1 MQNKV
6 ITIVFLFFVF
16 SVTLI
21 PGAEILGDWESLYFY
36 HNFAPL
42 EFYIDFK
49 ISPRANIGNPGYSV
63 LEISRLLIENLGLEL
78 NLSNF
83 RLPSKIFSIL
93 TIFTFVIIL
102 KRLYGLKTAI
112 LTSAILFSNPIF
124 YLYMNT
130 SIIVMASAF
139 GFVLLL
145 ERLQKI
151 DENYTS
157 LFHWMTLSVPLVLI
171 SLNYGLVRIYSA
183 IIIIFWVL
191 KFYLNCKKKNVH
203 GISLSYFF
211 RRFFITLFI
220 SILFLSILN
229 KENFYS
235 LLFFPTFFIPQSSE
249 SFLLSNI
256 IHKGQ
261 TLNLGSAF
269 LINLKIIFE
278 TLTGFEGNYHDKALF
293 NVLAGYRYPIL
304 NIFSFLIFF
313 LGLILCLKNLH
324 TRKQNHNIS
333 NISLIIVL
341 IICSILILTSTIFK
355 SEEGLSISISN
366 HRFFFLLFPIF
377 SFLGYL
383 INYVLKKSNNSKILT
398 SLTYIVVVALLTL
411 NINKIFE
418 DKDNFK
424 NILSNNLKNKNPTT
438 SWNTWVENKNYKGDV
453 KKLTKHFDHHLN
465 YLKLAKKINLL
476 TNDKKKESL
485 ILKIDTNKFFFNK
498 SPNFHF
504 LNNYEF
510 NTFFLSFYLNN
521 LNMKTAWVQNINT
534 STKINIIG
542 FSKNSV
548 FPVNLN
554 QSKLPLIP
562 LKDEKNKF
570 VLRNYN
576 REIYPKIILVENSDQ
591 QEFASNFLKKKSVD
605 FSIINF

>member
-102 KRLYGLKTAI
+102 KRLFGLKAAI
-112 LTSAILFSNPIF
+112 FTSAILFSNPIF

-130 SIIVMASAF
+130 STIVMASAF
-139 GFVLLL
+139 GFILLL

-157 LFHWMTLSVPLVLI
+157 LFHWITLSVPLVLI

-191 KFYLNCKKKNVH
+191 KFYLNCKKNNVH

-211 RRFFITLFI
+211 RRFFIALFI

-261 TLNLGSAF
+261 TLNLGSTF

-278 TLTGFEGNYHDKALF
+278 TLTGVEGNYHDKALF

-304 NIFSFLIFF
+304 NIFNFLIFF

-324 TRKQNHNIS
+324 TGKQNHNIS

-341 IICSILILTSTIFK
+341 IVCSILILTSTIFK
-355 SEEGLSISISN
+355 SEEGFSISISN

-383 INYVLKKSNNSKILT
+383 INYVLKRSINSKILT

-438 SWNTWVENKNYKGDV
+438 SWNTWVENKNYRGDV
-453 KKLTKHFDHHLN
+453 KRLTKHFDHHLN

-554 QSKLPLIP
+554 QSKLPLIL

>member
-78 NLSNF
+78 NLNNF

-102 KRLYGLKTAI
+102 KRLFGLKAAI
-112 LTSAILFSNPIF
+112 FTSAILFSNPIF

-183 IIIIFWVL
+183 IIIIFWVF
-191 KFYLNCKKKNVH
+191 KFYLNYKKNNVH

-220 SILFLSILN
+220 SILILSILN

-261 TLNLGSAF
+261 TLNLGSTF

-278 TLTGFEGNYHDKALF
+278 TLIGVEGNYHDKALF

-304 NIFSFLIFF
+304 NIFSFLLFF
-313 LGLILCLKNLH
+313 LGLILCLKNLY

-333 NISLIIVL
+333 NISLIIIL
-341 IICSILILTSTIFK
+341 IVCSILILTSTIFK

-383 INYVLKKSNNSKILT
+383 INYVLKRSINSKILT
-398 SLTYIVVVALLTL
+398 PLTYIVVVALLTL

-438 SWNTWVENKNYKGDV
+438 SWDTWVENKNYRGDV
-453 KKLTKHFDHHLN
+453 KNLTKHFDHHLH

-485 ILKIDTNKFFFNK
+485 ILKIDTNKFIFNK
-498 SPNFHF
+498 TPNFHF

-521 LNMKTAWVQNINT
+521 LNMETAWVQNINT
-534 STKINIIG
+534 SSKINIIG

-554 QSKLPLIP
+554 QSKLPLIL

-570 VLRNYN
+570 VLRNHN
-576 REIYPKIILVENSDQ
+576 REINPKIILVKNSDQ
-591 QEFASNFLKKKSVD
+591 QEFASNFLKKKNID
-605 FSIINF
+605 FTIINF